1 MYVSITLIIC
11 LSVVFVITLG
21 IVSYTLRDKNFKV
34 RFDDR
39 NKRMMRIIADQ
50 RDELISYR
58 EAIKKNDANLE
69 KSLEVLSSA
78 SDTVNRKISRLQ
90 NIEELLSRIKAELL
104 SRIKTELGD
113 FNLQQNKFLKLI
125 EKYSKNFSENTVSF
139 YTSVDKY
146 RVQNEVALK
155 ELENKILSRT
165 SYLSIEEKKRF
176 KEYLQACAFKFHD
189 IDNMKYKNDY
199 TFVKVC
205 DVIRALDIVGYNQ
218 WDSILDTIPSE
229 EFYNGQN
236 TERNQ

>member
-1 MYVSITLIIC
+1 MYVTITLIIC

-21 IVSYTLRDKNFKV
+21 IVSCTLRDKNFKA

-69 KSLEVLSSA
+69 RSLEVLASA
-78 SDTVNRKISRLQ
+78 SDTVKRKISRL
-90 NIEELLSRIKAELL
+90 NDAEEALSRLKVEVGNLNL
-104 SRIKTELGD
+104 SQD
-113 FNLQQNKFLKLI
+113 KFLEMIDKRFD
-125 EKYSKNFSENTVSF
+125 E
-139 YTSVDKY
+139 TS
-146 RVQNEVALK
+146 
-155 ELENKILSRT
+155 LSRT

-176 KEYLQACAFKFHD
+176 KEYLQACTFKFHD

-205 DVIRALDIVGYNQ
+205 DVIRALDIVGYDQ

>member
-1 MYVSITLIIC
+1 MYVTITLIIC

-21 IVSYTLRDKNFKV
+21 IVSSTLRDKNFKV

-69 KSLEVLSSA
+69 RSLEVLASA
-78 SDTVNRKISRLQ
+78 SDTVKRKISRL
-90 NIEELLSRIKAELL
+90 NDAEEALSRLKVEVGNLKL
-104 SRIKTELGD
+104 SQD
-113 FNLQQNKFLKLI
+113 KFLEMIDKRFD
-125 EKYSKNFSENTVSF
+125 E
-139 YTSVDKY
+139 TS
-146 RVQNEVALK
+146 
-155 ELENKILSRT
+155 LSRT
-165 SYLSIEEKKRF
+165 SYLSVEEKKRF
-176 KEYLQACAFKFHD
+176 KEYLQACAFNFHN
-189 IDNMKYKNDY
+189 INNMKYKNDY
-199 TFVKVC
+199 AFVKVC
-205 DVIRALDIVGYNQ
+205 DVIRALDIVGHDQ